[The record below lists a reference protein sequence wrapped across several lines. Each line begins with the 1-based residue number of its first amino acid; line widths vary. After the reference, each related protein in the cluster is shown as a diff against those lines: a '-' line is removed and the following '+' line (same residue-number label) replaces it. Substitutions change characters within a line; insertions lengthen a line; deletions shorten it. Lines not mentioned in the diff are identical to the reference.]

1 MRISDWSSDV
11 CSSDLQGVLRYD
23 REVRHSINNVP
34 VDARTQ
40 YVGNPATGFPN
51 GTDTVPANYYP
62 NPGLDPAYNPSGV
75 LQPLAATFEQFQPK
89 ITVDYKIASD
99 VKIYAD
105 WGIGFKSG
113 GFNGGG
119 TTAIVDGLLT
129 QVFGSG
135 IKVSDVYKKEV
146 NSARSEEHTSEL
158 QSL

>member
-51 GTDTVPANYYP
+51 GTDTVPANYYL

-89 ITVDYKIASD
+89 ITDR
-99 VKIYAD
+99 
-105 WGIGFKSG
+105 KS
-113 GFNGGG
+113 
-119 TTAIVDGLLT
+119 TRL
-129 QVFGSG
+129 
-135 IKVSDVYKKEV
+135 
-146 NSARSEEHTSEL
+146 NSSH
-158 QSL
+158 